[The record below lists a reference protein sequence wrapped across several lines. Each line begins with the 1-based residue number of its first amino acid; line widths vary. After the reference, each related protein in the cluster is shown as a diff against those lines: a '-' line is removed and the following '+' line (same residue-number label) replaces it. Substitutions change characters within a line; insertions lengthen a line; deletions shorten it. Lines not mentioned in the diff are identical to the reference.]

1 MKDRMSAK
9 RQKTPFPFVLEEL
22 ASLRPRLKTVFGFT
36 HVYVDDKLLFSLRDS
51 LKRPSTNGIWVYT
64 TLENL
69 DELAREFPSLPRR
82 QLWRSGKNG
91 WLVLASRIAGFEEH
105 AFKLCELILQG
116 DRRIG
121 RVTRAYLKQK
131 DQLSPRAELVDGVHE
146 RVINWR
152 RLH

>member
-1 MKDRMSAK
+1 MSTR

-22 ASLRPRLKTVFGFT
+22 AALRLRLKTVFGFT
-36 HVYVDDKLLFSLRDS
+36 HVYLDDMLLFSLRES
-51 LKRPSTNGIWVYT
+51 GKRPAINGIWVYT
-64 TLENL
+64 TIENL
-69 DELAREFPSLPRR
+69 DNLAREFPELPKR

-105 AFKLCELILQG
+105 AFKLCELILKG

-131 DQLSPRAELVDGVHE
+131 DQLSPRVELVDGVQD
-146 RVINWR
+146 RVIDWR